1 MGLIKYQARH
11 GRPAFLDTFFDDFFT
26 RDRFFNEMANAN
38 RFVPAANIAEGESAF
53 TIELSVPGFEKSD
66 FSIEVNKGVLSV
78 KGSHKQH
85 TETPEEANT
94 RSEDGKPSR
103 YALREFATRGFVR
116 SFNLPET
123 VDSEHIEA
131 NYTNG
136 VLSLKLPK
144 RNELIH
150 PAKKIEIK

>member
-26 RDRFFNEMANAN
+26 RDRFFHDLANAN
-38 RFVPAANIAEGESAF
+38 RFVPAANIAEGENAY
-53 TIELSVPGFEKSD
+53 TIELSVPGFEKTD
-66 FSIEVNKGVLSV
+66 FSVEVNKGVLSV
-78 KGSHKQH
+78 KGAHRESNVNND
-85 TETPEEANT
+85 TAEAAPEATKAT
-94 RSEDGKPSR
+94 R
-103 YALREFATRGFVR
+103 YTLREFSTRSFTR
-116 SFNLPET
+116 NFNLPET
-123 VDSEHIEA
+123 IDSEHIEA
-131 NYTNG
+131 SYTNG

>member
-1 MGLIKYQARH
+1 MELIKYQARH
-11 GRPAFLDTFFDDFFT
+11 RRQAFLNTFFDDFAT
-26 RDRFFNEMANAN
+26 RDRFFKELANAN
-38 RFVPAANIAEGESAF
+38 RFDPAANIVEGESAF

-78 KGSHKQH
+78 NGSHKQH
-85 TETPEEANT
+85 TETAESENP
-94 RSEDGKPSR
+94 RSEAGKSPR
-103 YALREFATRGFVR
+103 YTLREFATRNFTR
-116 SFNLPET
+116 HFNLPDT
-123 VDSEHIEA
+123 IDREHIEA
-131 NYTNG
+131 SYTNG